1 MRFEPVEGV
10 SICKVTD
17 DEDMDLYLIASN
29 DGGGMCVVLMSVKEV
44 LDMMILVI
52 LKCERERDTEI

>member
-10 SICKVTD
+10 SVCKVTD
-17 DEDMDLYLIASN
+17 DEDMDMYLIASN
-29 DGGGMCVVLMSVKEV
+29 DGGGMWVVLMSVKEV

-52 LKCERERDTEI
+52 LKCEREHDIEI